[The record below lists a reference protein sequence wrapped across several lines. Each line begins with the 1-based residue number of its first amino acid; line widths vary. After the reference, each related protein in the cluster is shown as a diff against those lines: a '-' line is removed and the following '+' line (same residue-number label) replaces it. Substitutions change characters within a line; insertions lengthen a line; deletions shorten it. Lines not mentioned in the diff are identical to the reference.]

1 MVRVVRALSGLL
13 LVPMVALS
21 PPSPVAAAPPSTVAG
36 TAPPSTVAG
45 TAPPST
51 VAGLA
56 GDADLTAGNRIGAVA
71 GMPDWSRV
79 GYLGGQALPSDGDLA
94 GGACTIDPARLAGE
108 FGVRADDG
116 VDDSAGLQSA
126 IDRIKAGCSPSGN
139 AHRLSLIALPAGRVD
154 ISRQIYVDANF
165 LVLRGQGAGGGGTH
179 VVFRPDVDTRYDT
192 LTADGSRWNQ
202 DAMTY
207 GVAPDAGSGGWIW
220 PGRALFKVQTRE
232 VAERYADEWASAPA
246 NRKDLF
252 EGSVNQHWAS
262 GVKLAAAAGDPGFSA
277 RAGQSVIHLDA
288 KAKMDG
294 FRAGG
299 HVWVGAANSLR
310 FYEQQGLSPSDP
322 GARENLHMRQQ
333 MFRAVAVNTSAKTV
347 TLDRPL
353 EYDVPVDS
361 TSDGSAPIGGA
372 VYPSKITPLRAVEGV
387 GFENFAFSQ
396 EMTGLPKL
404 RGGVYQPSPTDAV
417 HNYGNLAP
425 EYAMHGIAFKWAA
438 NSWVRGLSGA
448 MTGSHPIVT
457 EVARNLQIERNTFDG
472 AWNKGKGGNGYLRGS
487 RVWDSLWAYN
497 TSRNLRHF
505 TFQWSASG
513 NVAFG
518 NDLDSDLNLHG
529 GWERYNLFEGNTV
542 RIPYDHRSG
551 SCTVNCG
558 GEGGELE
565 DGTWF
570 PIWWAAAAKAI
581 KWSGSSGPQNVFHHN
596 TLIKQAVAGG
606 PFLPY
611 EPYSAGDGDA
621 ESIHQFGSDAA
632 DPRAFAPLS
641 QGGAPIKDW
650 SGRETA
656 NYAGNGV
663 AVRTGERWPSL
674 FLRDVGQLDPRAP
687 NHQTV
692 LTWNMEGAGSG
703 GDGGY
708 QNKYSTVVG
717 FLSQGGLVA
726 ALQEAGSPPAGSAHE
741 MARHDQNVFQNHG
754 VFPPVH
760 EYYLGPLLGEAT
772 RHLYWLNTDTSNQGP
787 NRVNLAI
794 ATAQRADEVIV
805 VAGAAN
811 ARPALGV
818 RIGQTVFFTVH
829 GWSGSG
835 NDMPTTLANVR
846 AHMQANPGPNGPYE
860 WIVLGDFNREPP
872 GLRAA
877 LPANQYGV
885 MGPPSPTHPTWGP
898 VSSYDY
904 AVTDFGNG
912 APRLLNARTQTTIV
926 LSDHHPV
933 TYTFDLRA
941 AADVP
946 PLATPTTPG
955 QALLRNAGTTTVAD
969 AEPGGG
975 PLVVD
980 TAYDPSRAQQW
991 RLDWDNEVPGHLR
1004 LQRVRD
1010 GNVPD
1015 GRYLGL
1021 ADAARD
1027 ARAALSWSP
1036 SLDQLWRPVTTGDGT
1051 YTLLNYVTNQALTTL
1066 PGDFLLAAR
1075 DATDSPY
1082 QRWFFSSATDL
1093 EQRRDILHVP
1103 TVDGGEAELGVADPD
1118 GVENRPVQLLPHTS
1132 AARQWQPILAGQR
1145 GADRCFY
1152 LLYGDEY
1159 LTSTPDGGLPRP
1171 GAHVVLDGYQP
1182 DSEGQIWCV
1191 RQDSTSMGIYNNTVA
1206 QGQLVQTWLTDHGLH
1221 AHLSVESVPDTGRDG
1236 WRW

>member
-1 MVRVVRALSGLL
+1 MVRAIRAALGLLL
-13 LVPMVALS
+13 LVPAVAV
-21 PPSPVAAAPPSTVAG
+21 PPPAPAGAAPSASAETASLPAG
-36 TAPPSTVAG
+36 V
-45 TAPPST
+45 
-51 VAGLA
+51 A
-56 GDADLTAGNRIGAVA
+56 GDADLTAGNRVGPVA

-79 GYLGGQALPSDGDLA
+79 GYLGGQELPSDGDLA
-94 GGACTIDPARLAGE
+94 GGACTVTPARLASE
-108 FGVRADDG
+108 FGVRADDA
-116 VDDSAGLQSA
+116 VDDSVGLQSA
-126 IDRIKAGCSPSGN
+126 IDRIKADCSPSGN
-139 AHRLSLIALPAGRVD
+139 ARRLSLIALPAGRID

-165 LVLRGQGAGGGGTH
+165 LVLRGQGAGSGGTR
-179 VVFRPDVDTRYDT
+179 VVFRPDVNTRYDT

-202 DAMTY
+202 DTMTF
-207 GVAPDAGSGGWIW
+207 GAAPDTGTGGWIW

-232 VAERYADEWASAPA
+232 VAERYLDEWSAAPA

-262 GVKLAAAAGDPGFSA
+262 GQKLAAAGTDPGFSA
-277 RAGQSVIHLDA
+277 RAGQHVIRLDA

-299 HVWVGAANSLR
+299 YVWVGVANSLR
-310 FYEQQGLSPSDP
+310 FYEQQGLSPDDP
-322 GARENLHMRQQ
+322 GTRENLHMRQQ
-333 MFRAVAVNTSAKTV
+333 MFRATAVNKTAKTV

-361 TSDGSAPIGGA
+361 TSDGSAPIAGN
-372 VYPSKITPLRAVEGV
+372 VYVSKITPLRAVEGV

-396 EMTGLPKL
+396 EMSGLPKL
-404 RGGVYQPSPTDAV
+404 LGGVYQPSPVDAV

-438 NSWVRGLSGA
+438 NSWARGLAGS

-457 EVARNLQIERNTFDG
+457 EVARNLQIEHNTFDG

-542 RIPYDHRSG
+542 RIPYEHRSG
-551 SCTVNCG
+551 SCTANCG

-581 KWSGSSGPQNVFHHN
+581 KWSGASGPQNVFHRN
-596 TLIKQAVAGG
+596 TMIKQSVAGG
-606 PFLPY
+606 PYLPY
-611 EPYSAGDGDA
+611 EPYSGEGGDA
-621 ESIHQFGSDAA
+621 EAIYQFGSDQA
-632 DPRAFAPLS
+632 DPRAFAPLG

-656 NYAGNGV
+656 DYAGQGV
-663 AVRTGERWPSL
+663 AVRTGQRWPSL
-674 FLRDVGQLDPRAP
+674 FLRDVGQLEPRDGNRQNVA
-687 NHQTV
+687 
-692 LTWNMEGAGSG
+692 TWNMQGAGSG
-703 GDGGY
+703 AEGIY
-708 QNKYSTVVG
+708 ENKYPTVMG
-717 FLSQGGLVA
+717 MLAQGTLAV

-741 MARHDQNVFQNHG
+741 RGHYSQQVYLNNG
-754 VFPPVH
+754 VFPPVY
-760 EYYLGPLLGEAT
+760 EYYLGALLDEPT
-772 RHLYWLNTDTSNQGP
+772 HHLYWLNTDTSTNGP

-794 ATAQRADEVIV
+794 ATQQRADQWV
-805 VAGAAN
+805 VVDGGAN

-818 RIGQTVFFTVH
+818 RIGETFFFTVH
-829 GWSGSG
+829 ARSG
-835 NDMPTTLANVR
+835 NAPGSDAPTTLARIRTWILN
-846 AHMQANPGPNGPYE
+846 NPGPNGPYE
-860 WIVLGDFNREPP
+860 WVVLGDFNREPAN
-872 GLRAA
+872 LRAA
-877 LPANQYGV
+877 LPAQQFAV
-885 MGPPSPTHPTWGP
+885 MAPDGNTHPTLGP
-898 VSSYDY
+898 VRTLDY

-912 APRLLNARTQTTIV
+912 APTLFRAHTEITITN
-926 LSDHHPV
+926 SDHYPV
-933 TYTFDLRA
+933 TYGFELRA
-941 AADVP
+941 AAQVP
-946 PLATPTTPG
+946 PLATPTRPG
-955 QALLRNAGTTTVAD
+955 QALLRNAATTSVAD

-980 TAYDPSRAQQW
+980 TPYDPSRAQQW

-1004 LQRVRD
+1004 LQRVRE
-1010 GNVPD
+1010 GNSAD
-1015 GRYLGL
+1015 DRYLGL
-1021 ADAARD
+1021 ADAAPD
-1027 ARAALSWSP
+1027 ARAALGWSP
-1036 SLDQLWRPVTTGDGT
+1036 SLTQLWRPVNHGDGT
-1051 YTLLNYVTNQALTTL
+1051 YTLLNYVTGQALTAL

-1082 QRWFFSSATDL
+1082 QRWFLSSSTDL
-1093 EQRRDILHVP
+1093 ELRRDILPVP
-1103 TVDGGEAELGVADPD
+1103 APAGSEAELGVAGPD
-1118 GVENRPVQLLPHTS
+1118 GVEGRPVQLLPATATS
-1132 AARQWQPILAGQR
+1132 KEWQPVLAGQR
-1145 GADRCFY
+1145 GSDRCFY

-1159 LTSTPDGGLPRP
+1159 LTSTPDGGLPEP
-1171 GAHVVLDGYQP
+1171 GAHVVLDAYDPHSQ
-1182 DSEGQIWCV
+1182 GQIWCV
-1191 RQDSTSMGIYNNTVA
+1191 HQGTGSMNIYNNTVL
-1206 QGQLVQTWLTDHGLH
+1206 QGQVVQTYLTGHGLQ